1 MKALHVVAA
10 VATAA
15 AIPVA
20 TAPAS
25 AGAHASDHPQTYQV
39 TLINLTSGQFLSP
52 PVVATHNPYVHLYR
66 PWLPASDE
74 IAAVAQDGD
83 PEPLADQ
90 LSASSRVTDV
100 VNVGQPLTRA
110 GTTAGDFTDSVSFEI
125 TAQPGDRISAAAMI
139 ACTNDGFAG
148 LDGAKLPRH
157 GSAAY
162 VLNGY
167 DAGRERNTEASA
179 DLGDL
184 CSQLGPAPL
193 AGDPNGNDDS
203 DRDFPFW
210 VRPHAGIVGGADLD
224 PDLHGWTGPV
234 AVMTITPMK

>member
-1 MKALHVVAA
+1 MKALHVAA
-10 VATAA
+10 AIATAA
-15 AIPVA
+15 VIPVA
-20 TAPAS
+20 ATP
-25 AGAHASDHPQTYQV
+25 AGATTDHPTTYQV

-52 PVVATHNPYVHLYR
+52 PVVATHNPYGHLYR

-74 IAAVAQDGD
+74 IAAIAQDGD
-83 PEPLADQ
+83 PAPLVEK
-90 LSASSRVTDV
+90 LSGSSRVTDV
-100 VNVGQPLTRA
+100 VDVGQPLTRA

-125 TAQPGDRISAAAMI
+125 TAHPGDRISAATMI

-148 LDGAKLPRH
+148 LDAAKLPRH

-167 DAGRERNTEASA
+167 DAGRERNTEASE

-184 CSQLGPAPL
+184 CSDLGPVALP
-193 AGDPNGNDDS
+193 GDPDGNDDS

-210 VRPHAGIVGGADLD
+210 VTPHQGIAGGADLD
-224 PDLHGWTGPV
+224 PDLHGWSGPIAAMIV
-234 AVMTITPMK
+234 TPMS